1 MKLRLL
7 IASMVLTCVSSAFA
21 QEEWKANAG
30 LSGIF
35 NSGNAINQTIG
46 GNALVSVKEGM
57 NQVSWNGNGAY
68 GRAKD
73 PATGAKTTNT
83 ENWLNQIRYDRFL
96 SETFSLYSLGHM
108 YHNKPT
114 GFDLTYGGSAGFSHF
129 LYKSDLSTFKYELGF
144 DVTRQRFV
152 THVENNIYSVRAFL
166 QYTHKFSENTFF
178 GQDVEN
184 LFNVTDTQDYRLNT
198 LTSLN
203 LKLTEKVAFQVGYA
217 IRLDNQ
223 PVPGFKKVDTTTQ
236 LGLNIN
242 IL

>member
-1 MKLRLL
+1 MKLKVFVL
-7 IASMVLTCVSSAFA
+7 IAVLTCATAVQA

-35 NSGNAINQTIG
+35 NSGNAVNETIG
-46 GNALVSVKEGM
+46 GNALVSLKQGSD
-57 NQVSWNGNGAY
+57 QVTWNGNGAY

-73 PATGAKTTNT
+73 PATGIKTTNT
-83 ENWLNQIRYDRFL
+83 ENWLTQIRYDRFL
-96 SETFSLYSLGHM
+96 SETFSLYSLAHM

-114 GFDLTYGGSAGFSHF
+114 GFDLTYGGSMGAAHF

-166 QYTHKFSENTFF
+166 QYTHKFTNNTFF

-184 LFNVTDTQDYRLNT
+184 LFNVTETQDYRLNT